1 MEKIGIFG
9 GSFNPPHLGHVH
21 AARYAA
27 LSLGLD
33 RLMLIP
39 SGKTPCKPVP
49 ELTASP
55 EQRIKM
61 LSIAFGSVPIAEVSS
76 MELDRGGESYTWE
89 TVRQIREGNPEAEL
103 FLLLGTDMFR
113 KFPQWADADKLLE
126 TFRAL
131 RFDPAFPKGANV
143 NFYQLLGDGEIR
155 ILTFERGVEGYTR
168 ACGTGCG
175 SVALVLWKKGLLPGG
190 VLTAHNMGGTLKITI
205 DGENGNVTSLLLE
218 GPTEITKIY
227 DLDI

>member
-1 MEKIGIFG
+1 MPRFFYTKREKVSVWELSDDSCSAKSEHILSENAVFRQEELNAEHAEDLACEL
-9 GSFNPPHLGHVH
+9 GSKDSDQQDRRDPADHDAVQLFAVERACARLDLVCDDLG
-21 AARYAA
+21 AD
-27 LSLGLD
+27 GL
-33 RLMLIP
+33 
-39 SGKTPCKPVP
+39 V
-49 ELTASP
+49 
-55 EQRIKM
+55 
-61 LSIAFGSVPIAEVSS
+61 
-76 MELDRGGESYTWE
+76 
-89 TVRQIREGNPEAEL
+89 
-103 FLLLGTDMFR
+103 
-113 KFPQWADADKLLE
+113 E

-175 SVALVLWKKGLLPGG
+175 SVASVLWKKGLLPGG
-190 VLTAHNMGGTLKITI
+190 VLTAHNMGGTLKITVG
-205 DGENGNVTSLLLE
+205 GENENVTSLLLE